1 MTYYSL
7 NKPKKNMGGAGMK
20 RWIGIVIATALL
32 LGVTGFSNIPVVG
45 PGPAF
50 ACGCALSG
58 GTPGGGD
65 YGPQSRGPSGSY
77 FDRPAL
83 TEQQAHD
90 VVEKAVK
97 KWNPD
102 LEVGKIKDGGS
113 FFEAEVLT
121 EEKEVFGRLAVDK
134 QSGQIRVIY

>member
-50 ACGCALSG
+50 
-58 GTPGGGD
+58 
-65 YGPQSRGPSGSY
+65 SGSY

-90 VVEKAVK
+90 VVEKTVK

>member
-1 MTYYSL
+1 
-7 NKPKKNMGGAGMK
+7 MK
-20 RWIGIVIATALL
+20 RWLGIMVMAILL
-32 LGVTGFSNIPVVG
+32 LGLTGFSNLPVIG
-45 PGPAF
+45 PDPAF

-58 GTPGGGD
+58 GAPGGGD
-65 YGPQSRGPSGSY
+65 YAPQSRGQSGPQSRGPSGSY

-90 VVEKAVK
+90 VVENAVK

-121 EEKEVFGRLAVDK
+121 EEKEVFSRLAVDK

>member
-1 MTYYSL
+1 
-7 NKPKKNMGGAGMK
+7 MK
-20 RWIGIVIATALL
+20 RWLGIIVMAILL
-32 LGVTGFSNIPVVG
+32 FGLTGFSNLPVLG
-45 PGPAF
+45 PSPAF
-50 ACGCALSG
+50 ACGCALGG

-83 TEQQAHD
+83 TEQQAKD

-97 KWNPD
+97 KWNSD

-113 FFEAEVLT
+113 FFEAEILT